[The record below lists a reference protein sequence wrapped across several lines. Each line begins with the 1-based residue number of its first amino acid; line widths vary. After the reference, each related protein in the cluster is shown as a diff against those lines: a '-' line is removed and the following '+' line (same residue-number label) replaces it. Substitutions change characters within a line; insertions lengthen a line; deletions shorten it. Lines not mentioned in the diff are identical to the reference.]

1 MNKRVAVTVGIA
13 LLAAVPSLAAAP
25 AAYAGDG
32 GAPVTCSGGSS
43 CVIQLENSVSFFGNH
58 GSGSNNAGVSIDPP
72 PCQWLPLGDAKTGS
86 EAIIQNLNQVDEI
99 EGSLTAQEQA
109 LLAEATKI
117 EAENPPPAGEWYG
130 PIPTDAATPSE
141 AAACSAPGTTW
152 VPATKGGV
160 VNPPPVP
167 LPPRTLAQLA
177 VAVMRLPRV
186 GKVLTSPAN
195 GTTYSNMPT
204 FVRVTMRGKYE
215 TSGAMP
221 YLMVS
226 ASLDGQGATAWAYA
240 TPLALSSSASDAT
253 VWGSCGYLGSV
264 MLASDPGAVAKV
276 GAGGSADCGFTFR
289 TPGAA
294 TITAGI
300 GWDTCWVANAITGG
314 YQPPPADCVPVPGA
328 DLAGL
333 QWQAGLNIEEIQA
346 GNG

>member
-1 MNKRVAVTVGIA
+1 VNKRVALIAGIA
-13 LLAAVPSLAAAP
+13 LLAVAPALTAGP

-32 GAPVTCSGGSS
+32 GAPVTCIGGSS
-43 CVIQLENSVSFFGNH
+43 CVIQLENSVTFFGNH
-58 GSGSNNAGVSIDPP
+58 GSGSNNPGVSIDPP
-72 PCQWLPLGDAKTGS
+72 PCYWVPLGDAHTGS
-86 EAIIQNLNQVDEI
+86 VTIVANLADSMEYGGPLTGILLQIYNQAYAMQN
-99 EGSLTAQEQA
+99 
-109 LLAEATKI
+109 
-117 EAENPPPAGEWYG
+117 ENPMPPGEWYMSLS
-130 PIPTDAATPSE
+130 TSATYDNL
-141 AAACSAPGTTW
+141 CDQ
-152 VPATKGGV
+152 VPFEFVKPAKGGV

-215 TSGAMP
+215 TSGGMP

-253 VWGSCGYLGSV
+253 VWGSCGYLGSA

-314 YQPPPADCVPVPGA
+314 YQAPPADCVPVPGA

>member
-1 MNKRVAVTVGIA
+1 MNKRVALIAGIA
-13 LLAAVPSLAAAP
+13 LLAAAPALTSAP

-43 CVIQLENSVSFFGNH
+43 CVIQLENSVTFFGNH
-58 GSGSNNAGVSIDPP
+58 GSGTNNPGDSIDPP
-72 PCQWLPLGDAKTGS
+72 PCYGVPLGDAHTGS
-86 EAIIQNLNQVDEI
+86 VTIVANLADSIEYGGPLTGILLQIYNQAYAMQN
-99 EGSLTAQEQA
+99 
-109 LLAEATKI
+109 
-117 EAENPPPAGEWYG
+117 ENPMPPGEWYMSLA
-130 PIPTDAATPSE
+130 TSAASDTL
-141 AAACSAPGTTW
+141 CDQ
-152 VPATKGGV
+152 VPFEFVPPAKGGAID
-160 VNPPPVP
+160 PPPVP

-215 TSGAMP
+215 TSGGMP

-253 VWGSCGYLGSV
+253 VWGSCGYLGSA
-264 MLASDPGAVAKV
+264 MLAGDPGAVAKV

-294 TITAGI
+294 VITAGI
-300 GWDTCWVANAITGG
+300 GWDTCWVPDAITAFEA
-314 YQPPPADCVPVPGA
+314 PPADCVPVPGA